1 MRHDIFESRK
11 CVHIKLPKEIHAS
24 LREKLF
30 RHNITMQDLFQDY
43 AESIADDNLRAEKTI
58 QRLVSKK
65 IKAIIEGDVKKRE
78 NKGLIMGELDSNTLY
93 NLLEEAEKKN
103 NEK

>member
-43 AESIADDNLRAEKTI
+43 AESIADDSIRAEKTI

-65 IKAIIEGDVKKRE
+65 IKSIIESDVKKRE

-93 NLLEEAEKKN
+93 NLLEEAEKNN

>member
-11 CVHIKLPKEIHAS
+11 CVHIKLPKEIHAT

-30 RHNITMQDLFQDY
+30 RHNVTMQDLFQDY
-43 AESIADDNLRAEKTI
+43 AEIISEDNARAEKTI
-58 QRLVSKK
+58 QRLVGKK
-65 IKAIIEGDVKKRE
+65 MRSMIEGDSKKRE
-78 NKGLIMGELDSNTLY
+78 NKGLMMSELDSNTLY
-93 NLLEEAEKKN
+93 NLLEEAEKNK

>member
-11 CVHIKLPKEIHAS
+11 CVHIKLPKEIHAT

-30 RHNITMQDLFQDY
+30 RHNVTMQDLFQDY
-43 AESIADDNLRAEKTI
+43 AEIIAEDNVRADKTI

-65 IKAIIEGDVKKRE
+65 MKSMIEGDTKKRE
-78 NKGLIMGELDSNTLY
+78 NKGLMMSELDSDTLY
-93 NLLEEAEKKN
+93 NLLEEAEKNK